1 MKKYKSNPIL
11 RFVRIMVPVFFI
23 GLFFLFGANLIQKDQ
38 SFSEQENRML
48 ATRPALSLDK
58 LEDGRFST
66 EYETY
71 VNDQFVFRN
80 FWVRLKSQIDVWLGK
95 RESNGVYLGKDDY
108 LIQQF
113 TKPDEENLNQ
123 TIEELQ
129 RFSRRYPELKQY
141 ALIAPTAENI
151 YQDKLPNNAPVIDQ
165 NPYLDQLKG
174 ALSTSSI
181 QTIDIRDAF
190 LTSTEDLYYHTDHH
204 WTTDGAYVAFQ
215 AAAPT
220 MGIDTSSMTYT
231 QSVVSNDFQ
240 GTLSSTSGFLPD
252 KRDKIEV
259 YQPSTQPT
267 YVVNYVEEEEKTASI
282 YDAEKLK
289 TKDAYAVF
297 LGGNHSVVDIQTTVR
312 NGRKLLVLKD
322 SYANSFVPFLLPY
335 YEEIVM
341 VDPRYYYDTMD
352 DIVSLYEI
360 NEVLFLYNAN
370 TFFQDTSLKLV
381 LNPQ

>member
-1 MKKYKSNPIL
+1 MKKYKSNPIF

-23 GLFFLFGANLIQKDQ
+23 GLFFLFGANLVKKDQ

-48 ATRPALSLDK
+48 ATRPVFSLDK
-58 LEDGRFST
+58 LEDGRFTT

-71 VNDQFVFRN
+71 VNDQFVFRD

-95 RESNGVYLGKDDY
+95 RESNGVYLCKDNY

-113 TKPDEENLNQ
+113 TTPDEENLSQ
-123 TIEELQ
+123 TIEEMQ
-129 RFSRRYPELKQY
+129 RFSNRYPELKQY

-151 YQDKLPNNAPVIDQ
+151 YQDKLPKNAPVVDQ
-165 NPYLDQLKG
+165 NPYLDRLNNE
-174 ALSTSSI
+174 LSSSSI
-181 QTIDIRDAF
+181 LTIDVRDAF
-190 LTSTEDLYYHTDHH
+190 LTSKEDLYYHTDHH
-204 WTTDGAYVAFQ
+204 WTTDGSFVAFQ
-215 AAAPT
+215 TAAAT
-220 MGIDTSSMTYT
+220 MGIDTSSMQYT
-231 QSVVSNDFQ
+231 QSIVSNDFQ

-252 KRDKIEV
+252 QRDSIEV

-267 YVVNYVEEEEKTASI
+267 YVVNYVEEEEKTASV
-282 YDAEKLK
+282 YDAEKLE

-297 LGGNHSVVDIQTTVR
+297 FGGNHSVVDIQTTVR

-322 SYANSFVPFLLPY
+322 SYANSFVPFLIPY

-381 LNPQ
+381 LNP

>member
-1 MKKYKSNPIL
+1 MI
-11 RFVRIMVPVFFI
+11 
-23 GLFFLFGANLIQKDQ
+23 
-38 SFSEQENRML
+38 
-48 ATRPALSLDK
+48 
-58 LEDGRFST
+58 
-66 EYETY
+66 
-71 VNDQFVFRN
+71 FR
-80 FWVRLKSQIDVWLGK
+80 V
-95 RESNGVYLGKDDY
+95 
-108 LIQQF
+108 
-113 TKPDEENLNQ
+113 
-123 TIEELQ
+123 
-129 RFSRRYPELKQY
+129 
-141 ALIAPTAENI
+141 
-151 YQDKLPNNAPVIDQ
+151 
-165 NPYLDQLKG
+165 
-174 ALSTSSI
+174 TS
-181 QTIDIRDAF
+181 
-190 LTSTEDLYYHTDHH
+190 
-204 WTTDGAYVAFQ
+204 
-215 AAAPT
+215 
-220 MGIDTSSMTYT
+220 
-231 QSVVSNDFQ
+231 
-240 GTLSSTSGFLPD
+240 SSTSGFLPD

-370 TFFQDTSLKLV
+370 TFFQDTSLKMV